1 MTQEQAQLIA
11 RTITKSLIDVPFS
24 TFVQLDDEG
33 ICLSA
38 VGTKYQGEVW
48 AVTDKTATMQIRALD
63 HNEAKAYIAHF
74 SDVVPALYEQLSER
88 LLEVSRWY
96 DDE

>member
-11 RTITKSLIDVPFS
+11 RTIAKSLIDVPFS
-24 TFVQLDDEG
+24 TFVQLGDD
-33 ICLSA
+33 ICLTA

-48 AVTDKTATMQIRALD
+48 AVNDKTATTQIRAQD
-63 HNEAKAYIAHF
+63 TNEAKAYIAHF
-74 SDVVPALYEQLSER
+74 NTVVPALYEQLSER